1 MPYVSFNLLDA
12 DLPLSTGT
20 GTTVSCNG
28 DPVNP
33 NYIPN
38 LNLVINSNNHFR
50 VYSTVNILE
59 MVYNRV
65 YLMQIKR
72 GIDQIPQN

>member
-12 DLPLSTGT
+12 DLPVTTPTGY
-20 GTTVSCNG
+20 TVSCAG
-28 DPVNP
+28 DPVDP
-33 NYIPN
+33 NFIPN
-38 LNLVINSNNHFR
+38 LNLVINSDNHFR
-50 VYSTVNILE
+50 VYSTVNIFE

-72 GIDQIPQN
+72 GIDHIPKN